1 MPCTHA
7 NHTYNMSLFVSCR
20 NPCVHLRIHT
30 PHHTHPCRVIRDL
43 SGEAAKMSVFG
54 DDPAWRDSD
63 MSEAATNVL
72 LVIAPLLGLLFAV
85 YNTLAVRKVRVLK
98 DHEFQD
104 ATEHTGLMNEGL
116 GDSAREGMKNIEEI
130 SELITNGAKAFLWA
144 EYQYMAV
151 FVVVFS
157 VVIVILIGAAGGD
170 NAWRNGGLSAVA
182 FVVGCLTSIISGYIG
197 MRIAVYTN
205 SRTAL
210 QAWGFWT
217 GHVRASDRS
226 ACYTNAF
233 RTAFQGGCV
242 MGFSLVSLGLLSLFV
257 LIHIFKAA
265 LGSNSIDDRDDR
277 IQLFEC
283 IAAFGLG
290 GSSIAC
296 FGRVGGGIFT
306 KAADV
311 GADLVGKVVQGLPED
326 SPENPGVIADC
337 IGDNVGDIAG
347 MGSDLFGSFGEAT
360 CAALVLAAYSKTMCH
375 NWSAMM
381 YPLLITAVGILVCI
395 ATSMFVIAGVPKLG
409 AVHGK
414 ADIEPVLKYQLIIST
429 VLMTAAAYPLT
440 ATALPSKFEVSTLSD
455 AGKMEVHNYEA
466 YLCVI
471 TGLWCGLIIGLTTEY
486 YTSNAHTPVQELAD
500 ACVTGAA
507 TNVIGGLAVGYV
519 SAIIPIFA
527 MAVTVYLSFN
537 MCLMYGIALAA
548 LGILS
553 TMATGLTIDAY
564 GPISDNAGGIVEM
577 SELEPEVRDC
587 TDDLDAAGNTTAAI
601 GKGFAI
607 ASAAFVGLALY
618 SAFVTHAGML
628 DVNLLDSRT
637 FPGLMVGAML
647 PAWFSAM
654 TMKSVNL
661 AAMEM
666 VIEIKRQFDAGIK
679 DHNRCVAIAT
689 QGSLKEM
696 IAPGMLVMLS
706 PIVCGILFGKEALS
720 GLLPGAMVAGVQMAI
735 SMSNTGGAW
744 DNAKKYVE
752 AGMMKV
758 DAKGNPITV
767 KRMLAGGDEDYSPEM
782 HDTYDRVKKGHEIHK
797 AAVVGDTVGDPLKDT
812 SGPALNILVKLM
824 AIISVV
830 FVPVVT
836 SDKLGGVLF
845 NHAFKDFTHCAVDG
859 NRPDSNHTCVIPS
872 F

>member
-1 MPCTHA
+1 MHPQT
-7 NHTYNMSLFVSCR
+7 
-20 NPCVHLRIHT
+20 IHFNT
-30 PHHTHPCRVIRDL
+30 VHHTTQRVSFFFYHHP
-43 SGEAAKMSVFG
+43 EPMSVLG
-54 DDPAWRDSD
+54 GPNVVLHDSE
-63 MSEAATNVL
+63 MSEGVANAIL
-72 LVIAPLLGLLFAV
+72 IAVPLLGLLFAL
-85 YNTLAVRKVRVLK
+85 YNTLMVKKVRVLTESQF
-98 DHEFQD
+98 DD
-104 ATEHTGLMNEGL
+104 ATTETSWMLNDQE
-116 GDSAREGMKNIEEI
+116 DYARSGMKSIEEI
-130 SELITNGAKAFLWA
+130 STLITNGAKAFLWA
-144 EYQYMAV
+144 EYKYMAV
-151 FVVVFS
+151 FMVLFS
-157 VVIVILIGAAGGD
+157 AVIVVLIGASGGD
-170 NAWRNGGLSAVA
+170 HAWRNGVLSMVA
-182 FVVGCLTSIISGYIG
+182 FLVGCITSILGGYIG

-210 QAWGFWT
+210 QAWGFWS
-217 GHVRASDRS
+217 GHLRSSDRS
-226 ACYTNAF
+226 RCYADSF

-242 MGFSLVSLGLLSLFV
+242 MGFSLVSLGVLSLFG
-257 LIHIFKAA
+257 LIHMFKAIIGNDA
-265 LGSNSIDDRDDR
+265 LSDRDNR

-283 IAAFGLG
+283 IASFGLG
-290 GSSIAC
+290 GSSIAM

-360 CAALVLAAYSKTMCH
+360 CAALVLSAYSSTMH
-375 NWSAMM
+375 NNWAAMM
-381 YPLLITAVGILVCI
+381 FPLLLTAVGILVCI
-395 ATSMFVIAGVPKLG
+395 VTSLVVVAGIPFAGTVKG
-409 AVHGK
+409 RE
-414 ADIEPVLKYQLIIST
+414 DIEPVLKYQLVIST
-429 VLMTAAAYPLT
+429 ILMTAAAYPLC
-440 ATALPSKFEVSTLSD
+440 ATALPSQFAVSTLTAD
-455 AGKMEVHNYEA
+455 VPLVVHNYEA

-486 YTSNAHTPVQELAD
+486 YTSNAHAPVQELAD
-500 ACVTGAA
+500 ACITGAA

-527 MAVTVYLSFN
+527 MAITVYLSFN
-537 MCLMYGIALAA
+537 LCLMYGISLAA

-564 GPISDNAGGIVEM
+564 GPIADNAGGIVEM
-577 SELEPEVRDC
+577 SELDPVVRET

-618 SAFVTHAGML
+618 SAFVTHADML
-628 DVNLLDSRT
+628 NVNLLDSRT
-637 FPGLMVGAML
+637 FPGLMIGAML

-661 AAMEM
+661 AAMAM
-666 VIEIKRQFDAGIK
+666 VIEIKRQFDAGEK
-679 DHNRCVAIAT
+679 DHERCVAIAT
-689 QGSLKEM
+689 TGSLREM
-696 IAPGMLVMLS
+696 VAPGMLVILS
-706 PIVCGILFGKEALS
+706 PIVCGILFGKECLS
-720 GLLPGAMVAGVQMAI
+720 GLLPGSLVAGVQMAL

-758 DAKGNPITV
+758 DAKGVPIT
-767 KRMLAGGDEDYSPEM
+767 LARRKAGADADFDPSM
-782 HDTYDRVKKGHEIHK
+782 MDSYDRVKKGTEIHN

-830 FVPVVT
+830 FGMQCHTP
-836 SDKLGGVLF
+836 LF
-845 NHAFKDFTHCAVDG
+845 LL
-859 NRPDSNHTCVIPS
+859 PP
-872 F
+872 